1 MTRFITRKELT
12 NKKLSQVSTTE
23 RILLEGEQKIPENGG
38 LLEQQV
44 PEGEI
49 WLYHPSICGEGEE
62 LSLIQLLLDE
72 RYAEGYINLPMQAM
86 EQCGYLNER
95 LPEKRVYE
103 LLLRIAEH
111 YAVIGKPLKGN
122 RETADDKTSN
132 IRESYKADCYIVG
145 KYSQLLQQSGYFEE
159 VVEVLLQEA
168 QQSGDTEKAL
178 VYLEDM
184 VGKKEIF
191 RRIEAGTAPI
201 LIYYGVT
208 YCYNVMN
215 VMLGQLAESLKKKG
229 IPVICYDEQKEDAAG
244 LSRYVGQRFR
254 AIVGM
259 QTYLLS
265 VYMKETGRFL
275 HDEIEGPKFNIVL
288 DHPLWLNMQLRH
300 TPRDYYVLVH
310 DENYRNFIK
319 KYYSGVKGTYLFPP
333 AGIRQQEEVY
343 YGNRKYGISFIG
355 TYGDYRNKCE
365 VIHRCGRSVRFL
377 ANRFLLYMR
386 RETELTAEA
395 AFQKAL
401 DYYGI
406 ELPDE
411 QFLEWLYQMGEV
423 IQCVMYYYR
432 EKVVKT
438 LINAGIHVDIW
449 GESWQKSKLSHHR
462 NLTIHRD
469 ADSQESLAVLR
480 DSKVSLNVMA
490 WHKGGF
496 TERMA
501 NSMLAGAVVLTD
513 ITSYSGEGFCPG
525 KHCVMFSLNQLE
537 QLPGIAERL
546 LQEENW
552 RKQIAKQG
560 FEYAGAYH
568 TWEKR
573 AEKLLALIEELA

>member
-23 RILLEGEQKIPENGG
+23 RILLEGEQKIPENGR

-72 RYAEGYINLPMQAM
+72 RYAEGYINLPMQAV
-86 EQCGYLNER
+86 EKCGYLNER
-95 LPEKRVYE
+95 LSEKRVYE

-111 YAVIGKPLKGN
+111 YSVIGKPLKGN
-122 RETADDKTSN
+122 RETADYKTPD

-178 VYLEDM
+178 DYLEDM

-191 RRIEAGTAPI
+191 RRIEAGTARI
-201 LIYYGVT
+201 L
-208 YCYNVMN
+208 
-215 VMLGQLAESLKKKG
+215 S
-229 IPVICYDEQKEDAAG
+229 VICYDEQKEDAAG

-259 QTYLLS
+259 QTYLMS

-343 YGNRKYGISFIG
+343 YEKRKYGISFIG
-355 TYGDYRNKCE
+355 TYRDYRNKCQ
-365 VIHRCGRSVRFL
+365 VIHHCGRSVRFL

-432 EKVVKT
+432 EKVVET

-449 GESWQKSKLSHHR
+449 GESWQKSKLAHHR

-469 ADSQESLAVLR
+469 ADSKESLAVLR

-501 NSMLAGAVVLTD
+501 NSMPAGAVVLTD

-537 QLPGIAERL
+537 QLPGLAERL

-560 FEYAGAYH
+560 FEYAGTYH

>member
-23 RILLEGEQKIPENGG
+23 RILLEGEQKIPENGR
-38 LLEQQV
+38 LLEQEV

-49 WLYHPSICGEGEE
+49 WLYHPSIRSEREE

-72 RYAEGYINLPMQAM
+72 CYAEGYINLPMQAV
-86 EQCGYLNER
+86 ERCGYLNER

-103 LLLRIAEH
+103 LLLRIAEE
-111 YAVIGKPLKGN
+111 YSVIGKPLKGSQ
-122 RETADDKTSN
+122 ETVDHKTCN
-132 IRESYKADCYIVG
+132 TEECYKADCYIVG
-145 KYSQLLQQSGYFEE
+145 KYSQLLQQSEYFEE
-159 VVEVLLQEA
+159 VVGELLQEA
-168 QQSGDTEKAL
+168 QQNREMEKAL
-178 VYLEDM
+178 AYLEDM
-184 VGKKEIF
+184 VGKKEMF

-215 VMLGQLAESLKKKG
+215 VMLEQLAEALKRKG
-229 IPVICYDEQKEDAAG
+229 IPVICYDEQKEDIAG
-244 LSRYVGQRFR
+244 LSRYVGRRFR

-259 QTYLLS
+259 QTYLIS
-265 VYMKETGRFL
+265 VYMKEKGIFL
-275 HDEIEGPKFNIVL
+275 HEEIEGPKFNIVL
-288 DHPLWLNMQLRH
+288 DHPFWLNMQLRH
-300 TPRDYYVLVH
+300 VPKDYYILVH
-310 DENYRNFIK
+310 DENYRNFVK
-319 KYYSGVKGTYLFPP
+319 KYYPDVTGSYLFPP
-333 AGIRQQEEVY
+333 AGIRQKKEICYE
-343 YGNRKYGISFIG
+343 NRKYGISFIG
-355 TYGDYRNKCE
+355 TYGDYRDKCK
-365 VIHRCGRSVRFL
+365 VIRCCKRSIRFL
-377 ANRFLLYMR
+377 ANRFLLHMR

-395 AFQKAL
+395 AFQKTL
-401 DYYGI
+401 DDYGI
-406 ELPDE
+406 ELSDE
-411 QFLEWLYQMGEV
+411 QFLEWLYQMGAV
-423 IQCVMYYYR
+423 VQCVMYYYR
-432 EKVVKT
+432 EKVVET

-449 GESWQKSKLSHHR
+449 GKSWEKSKFAHHE

-469 ADSQESLAVLR
+469 VNAQESLAVLS
-480 DSKVSLNVMA
+480 DSKISLNVMA

-513 ITSYSGEGFCPG
+513 TTTYSGEGFCPG

-537 QLPGIAERL
+537 QLPELAERL

-560 FEYAGAYH
+560 FEYAAAYH

-573 AEKLLALIEELA
+573 AEQLLAIIEELA